1 LALRL
6 QSPPRVGGG
15 SALDVRQQV
24 SAMKFPVHERKM
36 ILMFLGTFAVISL
49 MFTTWAMV
57 RISSW
62 IVFHDSVEYQITSK
76 IDGFLVEA
84 FFFGHGGWLVI
95 TEGVCGIVFLGL
107 LWHTLYRSEKKE
119 SSHDAA

>member
-1 LALRL
+1 
-6 QSPPRVGGG
+6 
-15 SALDVRQQV
+15 
-24 SAMKFPVHERKM
+24 MKFPSHERKM
-36 ILMFLGTFAVISL
+36 ILMFLGTLAVVSL

-84 FFFGHGGWLVI
+84 FFFGNDGWLVI
-95 TEGVCGIVFLGL
+95 TEGVCGIAFLGL

>member
-1 LALRL
+1 M
-6 QSPPRVGGG
+6 Q
-15 SALDVRQQV
+15 
-24 SAMKFPVHERKM
+24 FPIHQRK
-36 ILMFLGTFAVISL
+36 IVLMLLGTFAVLSL

-84 FFFGHGGWLVI
+84 FFIGHGGCLVI
-95 TEGVCGIVFLGL
+95 TEGICGIAFLGL
-107 LWHTLYRSEKKE
+107 LWHTLYRSEKRE
-119 SSHDAA
+119 SSHDAV